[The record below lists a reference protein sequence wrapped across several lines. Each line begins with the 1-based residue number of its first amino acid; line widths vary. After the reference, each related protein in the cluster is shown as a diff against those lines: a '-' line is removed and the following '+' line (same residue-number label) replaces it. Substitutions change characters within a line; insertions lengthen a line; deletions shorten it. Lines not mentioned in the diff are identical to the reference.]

1 MAQIIED
8 FIFKYDATSGYTWPL
23 FEELEN
29 AFNWQSVT
37 GDSDSML
44 FTINSHL
51 ALRFDN
57 FNSARSS
64 GATTSTGK
72 MYVIVNG
79 NTEQWWS
86 IQGNLLT
93 ATRRFRIIIGAAG
106 DVILQVDTGNYGYVP
121 GAGAGLQ
128 FGIIN
133 VQNTVDDTITGY
145 GLYRPRSAGG
155 LGTNSQSVTFSNPVP
170 SALYTDDTLI
180 LIQNGNLQGLN
191 NNPDAKIT
199 ALIPICGLCS
209 ECVSTSAFASIISK
223 PDMQQGYIEMEGVLY
238 YVIGGL
244 FLLERNV
251 GGE

>member
-51 ALRFDN
+51 ALRFDK

-64 GATTSTGK
+64 GTPTSTGE

-79 NTEQWWS
+79 NEEQWWS
-86 IQGNLLT
+86 LQGNLLT
-93 ATRRFRIIIGAAG
+93 ANRRFRIIIGAAG
-106 DVILQVDTGNYGYVP
+106 DVILQLGTSNYDYVP

-128 FGIIN
+128 FGIVN

-145 GLYRPRSAGG
+145 GLYRPRSGG
-155 LGTNSQSVTFSNPVP
+155 GFGSNSQSVTFSNPVP
-170 SALYTDDTLI
+170 SAFYTDDTSLLI
-180 LIQNGNLQGLN
+180 RNSSLQGIA
-191 NNPDAKIT
+191 NNPNAKIT
-199 ALIPICGLCS
+199 ALIPICSLCS
-209 ECVSTSAFASIISK
+209 ECVSTSAFVAMISK

-238 YVIGGL
+238 YAIGGL
-244 FLLERNV
+244 FLIERRL
-251 GGE
+251 